1 MKTTANSCLRID
13 WTDARKAVG
22 GHHELRISVDF
33 IYQFAKQQNVW
44 MENKYD
50 IHSSKVCVEG
60 GCNVRL
66 YTVYTSEKETFVT
79 KIRTL
84 LEGIVQPTK
93 EN

>member
-1 MKTTANSCLRID
+1 
-13 WTDARKAVG
+13 
-22 GHHELRISVDF
+22 
-33 IYQFAKQQNVW
+33 

-79 KIRTL
+79 KIPTL
-84 LEGIVQPTK
+84 LEGIVQRTK